1 MLKNT
6 VAELILHC
14 LNVQM
19 RNLFFFCVM
28 RKRIINISGLKS
40 EPWVM
45 YF

>member
-19 RNLFFFCVM
+19 RNLFLCDEEED
-28 RKRIINISGLKS
+28 N
-40 EPWVM
+40 
-45 YF
+45 